1 MKVLVKGKNIAFY
14 VGASGW
20 ASVPGEHSER
30 MVDWGDGKREYL
42 LQDALLQ
49 QHYYG
54 KDSLYEIRF
63 CGPAAEYQLFYFI
76 GEGDVVAVDASKS
89 SKLATFYCFY
99 SS

>member
-54 KDSLYEIRF
+54 KDSCMKSGFVVLQRSIS
-63 CGPAAEYQLFYFI
+63 YFI
-76 GEGDVVAVDASKS
+76 FIMVRGCA
-89 SKLATFYCFY
+89 LP
-99 SS
+99 